1 MRHSKV
7 KRACARFRNRG
18 WLAALL
24 VLLSAHLLP
33 TPVSAQQKVTPDS
46 DLALITSTAA
56 NEAVIELAGGRFN
69 GPIVVDGKTL
79 HIRGASDGSSVV
91 ATDRAEAVL
100 IVTSGGRAIIENI
113 VFEADGKKQTA
124 GYVNAA
130 TLEMSGGGFRKSG
143 DDGIYIEGG
152 NLNLI
157 GVTIEDIADIAII
170 GQKGAEITAS
180 KLRLARIGGAGIHLQ
195 EGARLDISESLVI
208 GRSAIA
214 ALGGTAIVSLRQN
227 DLVGTSPDHPALAF
241 EQGAE
246 ISLTGNTISAPG
258 DALYLAPSPAT
269 AIALRDNL
277 IFGAARSGIAIDAR
291 EPLTAG
297 PALSGNRLLLD
308 GADENA
314 YGIYL
319 AGSMTAQFDANRIA
333 LRKGMGLVIIRG
345 ASAESSNDVVIADTI
360 ALRFSE
366 TDATTT
372 QLNAATLLPAEPVEG
387 IPASDTATAARNV
400 ALDPARADALRQA
413 RDQALAMVASGA
425 PAPTVTARSYFDAL
439 EQELSG
445 LQNAAAAMGSVTL
458 IVRDAV
464 GREGFA
470 SFGLLDSAGNEIS
483 HHDTTNPVASVPAGS
498 YLVSPDFDPFQNPEA
513 VVAAG
518 ADVALK
524 IDLADALWVTIKVND
539 KKGPTTGLMKLRPPA
554 QRKAIAANFRRAHDY
569 TYLAEP
575 RAGATAADFAAA
587 RDLAR
592 AWLNEE
598 REAKKPTSNEDRE
611 GWNRHSFATLLAH
624 RIIGLTG
631 DADDVADLV
640 AEIETYVHFDSTG
653 GPATSL
659 ARIESRLGTLADG
672 ALVRFAQSDKPGIA
686 IGAMILLH
694 RHGIHAFDDA
704 LRAAMANP
712 PDAERRNS
720 HIYDFVH
727 AMLDDDSPETHAVI
741 RELWQ
746 AYQDRQAE
754 LDAMDE
760 AQRKDQ
766 WNAFMGIRE
775 IGMVWFLAHGTPED
789 WARLPLDNTDFFVST
804 SIAAFAADAGNA
816 AALLVPQ
823 GSGNLIYGYAS
834 HLSVMDEPDIA
845 DAFGWLAD
853 AMFSI
858 GFEHAVTAG
867 EYDPGRMAEG
877 NVNSFYGNASAFHPN
892 VKMAEFFYFGQ
903 ERLKVDPLSWIPFPW
918 SYAEVVDLLLKGNN
932 SPRFA
937 SQLGFMT
944 ADEFATLLA
953 EKNTAAILPAPDLL
967 LAYAR
972 VATRASWIE
981 DLTDYDRMIGNSIEW
996 QRPFA
1001 LKQPSTQ
1008 DHYGGAVMGRLEFR
1022 PAFIEDELRLRL
1034 DLPRHA
1040 FYHEYCTLAATI
1052 ATNCNLALWLIHPAM
1067 NDPKL
1072 LVTGI
1077 RLVRG
1082 DSEIPLTLRPSANP
1096 DPDQLIYAA
1105 AIPGRDLTD
1114 LRAEITLTLGED
1126 RRTFTFTLYDG
1137 PLAWRERRAGST
1149 IAAAR
1154 DAVAAHRDDVSAL
1167 RALGEAERSAGHL
1180 EAAWAAWQ
1188 QVLARDPAA
1197 GDLWH
1202 EASNMFA
1209 QAGLMERAAAVYEA
1223 ATAANP
1229 ADMNLRFSLASMQ
1242 YQAGQYGA
1250 AATSYGAVIAAA
1262 PEDHEAR
1269 LWLGHAQF
1277 LAKEWAG
1284 AAANYGALPA
1294 NMRSIQIDLLALV
1307 AATEAAGATLAD
1319 PAAFDAMLQK
1329 LRPPPEGETA
1339 SPDPCHGD
1347 FYGGYR
1353 LRFIGD
1359 GAGAKTAFNRARAA
1373 CRSDSLEGRAL
1384 AAMSE

>member
-1 MRHSKV
+1 MRRFTV
-7 KRACARFRNRG
+7 RQACARRRSRG
-18 WLAALL
+18 LLTAALT
-24 VLLSAHLLP
+24 LLSMHLLP
-33 TPVSAQQKVTPDS
+33 APASAQQKVTADA
-46 DLALITSTAA
+46 DLAQVTSEAA
-56 NEAVIELAGGRFN
+56 NDAILELAGGRFN
-69 GPIVVDGKTL
+69 GPLVVDGKTL
-79 HIRGASDGSSVV
+79 TLRGAADGSSIV

-100 IVTSGGRAIIENI
+100 IVTNGGRAILENI
-113 VFEADGKKQTA
+113 VFEADGKQQMG

-130 TLEMSGGGFRKSG
+130 TLEMSGGGFRNSG
-143 DDGIYIEGG
+143 DDGIYSEGG
-152 NLNLI
+152 KLALTD
-157 GVTIEDIADIAII
+157 VTIEDIADIAII

-195 EGARLDISESLVI
+195 EGARLDVSESLVI

-214 ALGGTAIVSLRQN
+214 ALGGTATISLRQN

-246 ISLTGNTISAPG
+246 ISLAGNTISAPG

-269 AIALRDNL
+269 VINLRDNL
-277 IFGAARSGIAIDAR
+277 VFGATRSGIAIDAR
-291 EPLTAG
+291 EPLTAV
-297 PALSGNRLLLD
+297 PALSGNLLLLD

-319 AGSMTAQFDANRIA
+319 AGNMRAQLDANRIA

-345 ASAESSNDVVIADTI
+345 ASAESSNDVVIADTV

-366 TDATTT
+366 TDGTATKLT
-372 QLNAATLLPAEPVEG
+372 AATLLPAEPVEG
-387 IPASDTATAARNV
+387 VPASDTATAARNA
-400 ALDPARADALRQA
+400 ALDPAHADALRQA

-445 LQNAAAAMGSVTL
+445 LQNAASAMGSVTL
-458 IVRDAV
+458 MVRDAV

-483 HHDTTNPVASVPAGS
+483 HHDTTNPVASVPAGT

-539 KKGPTTGLMKLRPPA
+539 EKGPTTGLMKLRPPA
-554 QRKAIAANFRRAHDY
+554 QRKAIAANIRRAHDY

-592 AWLNEE
+592 AWLHEE
-598 REAKKPTSNEDRE
+598 REAKKPASNEDRE
-611 GWNRHSFATLLAH
+611 GWSRHSFATLLAH

-640 AEIETYVHFDSTG
+640 AEIDTYVHFSSTG
-653 GPATSL
+653 GPAMAL

-672 ALVRFAQSDKPGIA
+672 ALARFAQSDKAGVA

-712 PDAERRNS
+712 PDAELRNS
-720 HIYDFVH
+720 HIYDYVH
-727 AMLDDDSPETHAVI
+727 AMLDDDSPQTHAVI
-741 RELWQ
+741 RQLWQ

-789 WARLPLDNTDFFVST
+789 WARLPLDNVDFFVST

-816 AALLVPQ
+816 AALLLPQ
-823 GSGNLIYGYAS
+823 FSGSLIYGYAS
-834 HLSVMDEPDIA
+834 HLSVMDEPDLA
-845 DAFGWLAD
+845 DAFGMLAD

-858 GFEHAVTAG
+858 GFEHAVKAG
-867 EYDPGRMAEG
+867 EYDPGRVAEG
-877 NVNSFYGNASAFHPN
+877 NVNSFYGHSSAFYPN
-892 VKMAEFFYFGQ
+892 DKMPEFFYFGG
-903 ERLKVDPLSWIPFPW
+903 ERLNVDPLPWVPFPW
-918 SYAEVVDLLLKGNN
+918 SYAEVVDLLLKGNS
-932 SPRFA
+932 SPGFT

-953 EKNTAAILPAPDLL
+953 EKNTAAVLPAPDLL
-967 LAYAR
+967 LAYTR

-981 DLTDYDRMIGNSIEW
+981 DLTDYGRMIGNNIEW

-1022 PAFIEDELRLRL
+1022 PRFVEDELRLRL
-1034 DLPRHA
+1034 DLPRQA
-1040 FYHEYCTLAATI
+1040 FYHEYCSLAAKISTD
-1052 ATNCNLALWLIHPAM
+1052 CNLVAWLIHPAM
-1067 NDPKL
+1067 NDPEL

-1082 DSEIPLTLRPSANP
+1082 DTEIPLTLRPSANP

-1105 AIPGRDLTD
+1105 AVPGRDLTD
-1114 LRAEITLTLGED
+1114 LRAEITLSLGED

-1137 PLAWRERRAGST
+1137 PLAWRERRAGSA

-1154 DAVAAHRDDVSAL
+1154 DAAAASPEDVAAL
-1167 RALGEAERSAGHL
+1167 RALAEAERAAGHL

-1209 QAGLMERAAAVYEA
+1209 DAGLMDRAAAVYEA

-1250 AATSYGAVIAAA
+1250 AATSYGAVVAAA

-1269 LWLGHAQF
+1269 TWLGHAQF
-1277 LAKEWAG
+1277 LARDWAG
-1284 AAANYGALPA
+1284 AAASYGALPA
-1294 NMRSIQIDLLALV
+1294 NMRSLQIDLLALV

-1319 PAAFDAMLQK
+1319 PAAFDATLQR
-1329 LRPPPEGETA
+1329 LRAPPEGETA

-1353 LRFIGD
+1353 LRFTGD
-1359 GAGAKTAFNRARAA
+1359 GPGAKTAFDRARGA
-1373 CRSDSLEGRAL
+1373 CRPDSLEGRAL